1 VVQQLIT
8 DEVGANKSGKS
19 QVSFLLSAA
28 NGQGGCR
35 ATRPR
40 WLRWGGWYIT
50 SPLLLLSLAA
60 TA

>member
-19 QVSFLLSAA
+19 QVSFLLSDA

-40 WLRWGGWYIT
+40 WLRWGGGI
-50 SPLLLLSLAA
+50 
-60 TA
+60 